1 MSCLDLLPP
10 FQEQSDFRLP
20 TDQRCESSGLS
31 HVKATGDTT
40 LTQDLVYGDRLSNTS
55 ECLFAQ
61 VLAGK
66 IALDQTIGRTTDH
79 KRIGCSQ
86 PLHSRRDVGGFSEGK
101 LLLSPSTAH
110 FTDHHQ
116 PGMDA
121 HAESELD
128 TVSLLQILIQVSH
141 GSEDTQPSPDGSL
154 SIIFMCLRIAKVHQ
168 ETIPQ
173 QLSNMS

>member
-66 IALDQTIGRTTDH
+66 IALDQTIGRTTDQQ
-79 KRIGCSQ
+79 RIGRSQ
-86 PLHSRRDVGGFSEGK
+86 SFNARSNVGHSS
-101 LLLSPSTAH
+101 
-110 FTDHHQ
+110 Q
-116 PGMDA
+116 
-121 HAESELD
+121 
-128 TVSLLQILIQVSH
+128 
-141 GSEDTQPSPDGSL
+141 
-154 SIIFMCLRIAKVHQ
+154 C
-168 ETIPQ
+168 
-173 QLSNMS
+173 QLF

>member
-79 KRIGCSQ
+79 CS
-86 PLHSRRDVGGFSEGK
+86 
-101 LLLSPSTAH
+101 
-110 FTDHHQ
+110 
-116 PGMDA
+116 
-121 HAESELD
+121 
-128 TVSLLQILIQVSH
+128 
-141 GSEDTQPSPDGSL
+141 GSL
-154 SIIFMCLRIAKVHQ
+154 SLCVNNSRTVSPLYNASESRECECWEIVCSLH
-168 ETIPQ
+168 
-173 QLSNMS
+173 